1 MQSNFTSE
9 EVAIQ
14 GKYLLQGI
22 LTVPE
27 EIETKCPAVLVVA
40 GSGEVDRDGN
50 VSGFKFKLD
59 TYKELAEFVTGLGF
73 AVLRYDK
80 RGVAKSEGSYLETSM
95 WDLVDDIGAC
105 VQFLKGHPRVDP
117 DRVILMGHSEGCLLI
132 SAYSARNPVAG
143 IVLLAGAVETIEEAL
158 QRQRKLLY
166 GELMGKKGVKGW
178 LFRLLKI
185 DQKGEKQALGVM
197 EKIRRTHKDVARIQ
211 LVKMNAKWLREHLA
225 YNVREDLPKVTCPI
239 LAVTGSKDFQSDP
252 NRLPELP
259 GLAGGETTWEIIENM
274 NHPLKEANDTI
285 SITQVKAL
293 YKDSASKPLHPKLKE
308 TTARWLL
315 ERFIKVTAA

>member
-1 MQSNFTSE
+1 MQSNLTPE

-14 GKYLLQGI
+14 GEYLLQGT
-22 LTVPE
+22 LTMPE
-27 EIETKCPAVLVVA
+27 NREKKCPAVLVVA

-80 RGVAKSEGSYLETSM
+80 RGVAKSEGTYLETGM

-117 DRVILMGHSEGCLLI
+117 GRVILLGHSEGCLLI

-158 QRQRKLLY
+158 QRQRKLVY

-185 DQKGEKQALGVM
+185 DQKGEKQALKVM
-197 EKIRRTHKDVARIQ
+197 GKIRRTHKDVARIQ
-211 LVKMNAKWLREHLA
+211 FVKMNAKWLREHLA
-225 YNVREDLPKVTCPI
+225 YNVREDLPKITCPI

-274 NHPLKEANDTI
+274 NHPLKEANDAI
-285 SITQVKAL
+285 SITRVKAL
-293 YKDSASKPLHPKLKE
+293 YKDSASKPLHPELKE
-308 TTARWLL
+308 
-315 ERFIKVTAA
+315 II